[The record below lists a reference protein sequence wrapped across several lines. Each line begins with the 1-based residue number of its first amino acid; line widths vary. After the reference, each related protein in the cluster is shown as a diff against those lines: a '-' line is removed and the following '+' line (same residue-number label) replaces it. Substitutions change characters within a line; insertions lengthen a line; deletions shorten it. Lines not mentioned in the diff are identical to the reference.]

1 MPALQGTQQGN
12 SSAIPMTHFNAHRTC
27 CHRHGQ
33 AVGTAHCMGDDRKQV
48 ASIPRNHCSH
58 ACDNHD
64 CKKKSKKSEKASPQA
79 GACVCGGGKYQ
90 KSAGRGK
97 PKKKEATRS
106 KKTAR
111 RWELRQSPENKR
123 DAQKY
128 EKQTATLF
136 CLGLSFGLPLLC
148 FVSDFEGTARHAF
161 SHVAGPVPRCCS
173 DFFTKQIG

>member
-33 AVGTAHCMGDDRKQV
+33 AVGAAHCMGDDRKQV

-64 CKKKSKKSEKASPQA
+64 CKKKAKTLRKQVHKQVR
-79 GACVCGGGKYQ
+79 VCGGGKYQ

-97 PKKKEATRS
+97 TKKK
-106 KKTAR
+106 R
-111 RWELRQSPENKR
+111 RREVRKQRVDGNCEKGPENKTR
-123 DAQKY
+123 RTKIRKANGNSF
-128 EKQTATLF
+128 L
-136 CLGLSFGLPLLC
+136 FGLVIWFAVALLR
-148 FVSDFEGTARHAF
+148 V
-161 SHVAGPVPRCCS
+161 
-173 DFFTKQIG
+173 

>member
-33 AVGTAHCMGDDRKQV
+33 AVGAAHCMGDDRKQV

-64 CKKKSKKSEKASPQA
+64 CKKKSKNSEKASPQA

-90 KSAGRGK
+90 KNAGRGK
-97 PKKKEATRS
+97 TQKK
-106 KKTAR
+106 R
-111 RWELRQSPENKR
+111 RREVRKQRVDGNCEKGPENKTR
-123 DAQKY
+123 RAKIR
-128 EKQTATLF
+128 KANGNSFL
-136 CLGLSFGLPLLC
+136 FGLVIWFAVALLR
-148 FVSDFEGTARHAF
+148 V
-161 SHVAGPVPRCCS
+161 
-173 DFFTKQIG
+173 